1 MMSDEIED
9 NSNNEN
15 PNGGQN
21 NETTTKKKEK
31 SRTPMLDNF
40 GKDLTKMAADGKL
53 EQVIGRDSEIDRV
66 IQILSRKK
74 KNNPVLIGY
83 PGVGKTAIVE
93 GLAMKI
99 VDKKVSRML
108 HGKRIIALDLSLVVA
123 GTKYRGQFE
132 ERMKGIVDEIEQN
145 PDIIAFI
152 DELHTI
158 IGAGNASGS
167 LDASNM
173 IKPALA
179 RGLMQVIGATTI
191 DEYKKSIEKDGA
203 MERRFQKVMANEPS
217 VEETI
222 QIVTNSKHIY
232 EEHHG
237 VTFSEEAI
245 NAAVEFADRYITT
258 RYFPDKAFDVI
269 DEVGARIHIDNLKTP
284 PEILEFENRLEKIK
298 ENKAI
303 FVKSQ
308 QYEKAAKI
316 RDEEKVVTREL
327 ELSKKSWEESEKN
340 NKIPV
345 TEADVAKVVSKMIGV
360 PVMKLT
366 EDEGVKLINMPEEL
380 KKRVVGQD
388 EAVVKVA
395 EAIQR
400 NRAGLNNPKKPIASF
415 LFLGSTGI
423 GKTELAK
430 SLAEY
435 LFNDEDAMIKIDM
448 SEYTEPH
455 TIAQLKGSPP
465 GYVGYEEGGQ
475 LTEKVRNKPYCV
487 VLFDEIEKAHPLVH
501 NIFLQIL
508 DEGKLTDGKGL
519 TVNFK
524 NTIIIM
530 TSNVGTKELT
540 ESKAVGF
547 GLGENTGVDVNAIV
561 KKALKKYFKP
571 EFINRLDEQVI
582 FGMLS
587 KDSIKKITNIH
598 LANFAKLVEKQ
609 EFKLE
614 VTDAVKDLIIKDGYS
629 DEFGARP
636 ILRMITKYIQTPVS
650 KEILLKKFKAGDTI
664 FVDWDEPSKEVKVT
678 KK

>member
-1 MMSDEIED
+1 MAEEIND
-9 NSNNEN
+9 DAQ
-15 PNGGQN
+15 GAQ
-21 NETTTKKKEK
+21 ETSSRRKDK
-31 SRTPMLDNF
+31 SKTPMLDNF
-40 GKDLTKMAADGKL
+40 GKDLTKMALDGKL
-53 EQVIGRDSEIDRV
+53 EQVIGRNDEIDRV

-74 KNNPVLIGY
+74 KNNPVLIGQ

-93 GLAMKI
+93 GLAMRI
-99 VDKKVSRML
+99 IEKKVSRIL
-108 HGKRIIALDLSLVVA
+108 HGRRIIALDLSLVVA

-132 ERMKGIVDEIEQN
+132 ERMKAIVDEIEQN
-145 PDIIAFI
+145 PDVITFI

-158 IGAGNASGS
+158 IGAGNSAGS

-203 MERRFQKVMANEPS
+203 MERRFQKVMVEEPS
-217 VEETI
+217 LEETREI
-222 QIVTNSKHIY
+222 LHQAKASY

-237 VTFSEEAI
+237 VKFEDDAI
-245 NAAVEFADRYITT
+245 DSAVDYADRYVTN
-258 RYFPDKAFDVI
+258 RFFPDKAFDVI
-269 DEVGARIHIDNLKTP
+269 DEVGSRVHIDNLKTP
-284 PEILEFENRLEKIK
+284 PEILRLENEIEEIK
-298 ENKAI
+298 KQKDV

-308 QYEKAAKI
+308 QYEQAAKI
-316 RDEEKVVTREL
+316 RDKEKILISQYETAT
-327 ELSKKSWEESEKN
+327 KQWEDSEKSN
-340 NKIPV
+340 RIPI
-345 TEADVAKVVSKMIGV
+345 TEADVAKVVSRMIGV
-360 PVMKLT
+360 PVTKIT
-366 EDEGVKLINMPEEL
+366 EDEGAKLLKMPDEIQ
-380 KKRVVGQD
+380 KRVIGQD
-388 EAVVKVA
+388 KAVVKIA

-415 LFLGSTGI
+415 LFIGPTGV

-530 TSNVGTKELT
+530 TSNVGTKELS
-540 ESKAVGF
+540 ESKSLGF
-547 GLGENTGVDVNAIV
+547 NLGNVKDELRVEAIIE
-561 KKALKKYFKP
+561 KALKKQFKP
-571 EFINRLDEQVI
+571 EFLNRLDEQVI
-582 FGMLS
+582 FNKLS
-587 KDSIKKITNIH
+587 KENIMEITEVHLRGFAKRVEKQGYKIEFSDSIK
-598 LANFAKLVEKQ
+598 E
-609 EFKLE
+609 
-614 VTDAVKDLIIKDGYS
+614 LIVKDGYS
-629 DEFGARP
+629 EEFGGRP
-636 ILRMITKYIQTPVS
+636 ILRMITKHVQTPVS
-650 KEILLKKFKAGDTI
+650 KQLLLKKFSQGDTI
-664 FVDWDEPSKEVKVT
+664 LVNWDDKKEEVQVT
-678 KK
+678 KKK

>member
-1 MMSDEIED
+1 MAEEIND
-9 NSNNEN
+9 DAQ
-15 PNGGQN
+15 GAQ
-21 NETTTKKKEK
+21 ETSSRRKDK
-31 SRTPMLDNF
+31 SKTPMLDNF
-40 GKDLTKMAADGKL
+40 GKDLTKMALDGKL
-53 EQVIGRDSEIDRV
+53 EQVIGRNEEIDRV

-74 KNNPVLIGY
+74 KNNPVLIGQ

-93 GLAMKI
+93 GLAMRI
-99 VDKKVSRML
+99 VEKRVSRIL

-132 ERMKGIVDEIEQN
+132 ERMKAIVDEIEQN
-145 PDIIAFI
+145 PDVMVFI
-152 DELHTI
+152 DEFHTI
-158 IGAGNASGS
+158 IGAGNSAGS

-179 RGLMQVIGATTI
+179 RGLMQIIGATTI

-203 MERRFQKVMANEPS
+203 MERRFQKVMVEEPS
-217 VEETI
+217 LDETKEI
-222 QIVTNSKHIY
+222 IHQAKAGY

-237 VTFSEEAI
+237 VKFEDDAI
-245 NAAVEFADRYITT
+245 NSAVEYADRYITN
-258 RYFPDKAFDVI
+258 RFFPDKAFDVI
-269 DEVGARIHIDNLKTP
+269 DEVGSRIHIDNLKTP
-284 PEILEFENRLEKIK
+284 PEILRLENELEEIK
-298 ENKAI
+298 KQKDV

-308 QYEKAAKI
+308 QYEQAAKI
-316 RDEEKVVTREL
+316 RDKEKDLIRQYEL
-327 ELSKKSWEESEKN
+327 TTKQWEDSEKN
-340 NKIPV
+340 NRIPI
-345 TEADVAKVVSKMIGV
+345 TEADVAKVVSRMIGV
-360 PVMKLT
+360 PVTKIT
-366 EDEGVKLINMPEEL
+366 EDEGVKLLNMPEEL
-380 KKRVVGQD
+380 QKRVIGQD
-388 EAVVKVA
+388 KAVVKIA

-415 LFLGSTGI
+415 LFIGPTGV

-530 TSNVGTKELT
+530 TSNVGTKELS
-540 ESKAVGF
+540 ESKALGF
-547 GLGENTGVDVNAIV
+547 NLGNIKDELRVESIIE
-561 KKALKKYFKP
+561 KALKKQFKP
-571 EFINRLDEQVI
+571 EFLNRLDEQVI
-582 FGMLS
+582 FNKLS
-587 KDSIKKITNIH
+587 KENVMEITEVHLKNFAKRVEKQGFKIEFSDSIK
-598 LANFAKLVEKQ
+598 E
-609 EFKLE
+609 
-614 VTDAVKDLIIKDGYS
+614 LIVKDGYS
-629 DEFGARP
+629 EEFGGRP
-636 ILRMITKYIQTPVS
+636 ILRMITKHVQTPVS
-650 KEILLKKFKAGDTI
+650 KQLLLKKFKAGDTI
-664 FVDWDEPSKEVKVT
+664 YVNWNDKKEEVEVT

>member
-1 MMSDEIED
+1 
-9 NSNNEN
+9 
-15 PNGGQN
+15 
-21 NETTTKKKEK
+21 
-31 SRTPMLDNF
+31 
-40 GKDLTKMAADGKL
+40 
-53 EQVIGRDSEIDRV
+53 
-66 IQILSRKK
+66 
-74 KNNPVLIGY
+74 
-83 PGVGKTAIVE
+83 
-93 GLAMKI
+93 
-99 VDKKVSRML
+99 
-108 HGKRIIALDLSLVVA
+108 VA

-132 ERMKGIVDEIEQN
+132 ERMKAIVDEIEQN
-145 PDIIAFI
+145 PDVMVFI
-152 DELHTI
+152 DEFHTI
-158 IGAGNASGS
+158 IGAGNSAGS

-203 MERRFQKVMANEPS
+203 MERRFQKVMVEEPS
-217 VEETI
+217 LDETKEI
-222 QIVTNSKHIY
+222 IHQAKAGY

-237 VTFSEEAI
+237 VKFEDDAI
-245 NAAVEFADRYITT
+245 NSAVEYADRYITN
-258 RYFPDKAFDVI
+258 RFFPDKAFDVI
-269 DEVGARIHIDNLKTP
+269 DEVGSRIHIDNLKTP
-284 PEILEFENRLEKIK
+284 PEILRLENELEEVKK
-298 ENKAI
+298 QKDVY
-303 FVKSQ
+303 VKSQ
-308 QYEKAAKI
+308 QYEQAAKI
-316 RDEEKVVTREL
+316 RDKEKDLIRQYEL
-327 ELSKKSWEESEKN
+327 TTKQWEDSEKN
-340 NKIPV
+340 NRIPI

-360 PVMKLT
+360 PVTKIT
-366 EDEGVKLINMPEEL
+366 EDEGVKLLNMPEEL
-380 KKRVVGQD
+380 QKRVIGQD
-388 EAVVKVA
+388 KAVTKIA

-415 LFLGSTGI
+415 LFIGPTGV

-530 TSNVGTKELT
+530 TSNIGTKELS
-540 ESKAVGF
+540 ESKSLGF
-547 GLGENTGVDVNAIV
+547 NLGNV
-561 KKALKKYFKP
+561 KDELRVESIIEKALKKHFKP
-571 EFINRLDEQVI
+571 EFLNRLDEQVI
-582 FGMLS
+582 FNKLS
-587 KDSIKKITNIH
+587 KENVMQITEVHLKNFAKRVEKQGFKIEFADSIK
-598 LANFAKLVEKQ
+598 E
-609 EFKLE
+609 
-614 VTDAVKDLIIKDGYS
+614 LIVKDGYS
-629 DEFGARP
+629 EEFGGRP
-636 ILRMITKYIQTPVS
+636 ILRMITKHVQTPVS
-650 KEILLKKFKAGDTI
+650 KQLLLKKFKAGDTI
-664 FVDWDEPSKEVKVT
+664 YVDWNTKKEEVEVT

>member
-1 MMSDEIED
+1 MAEEIHDD
-9 NSNNEN
+9 NQ
-15 PNGGQN
+15 GQN
-21 NETTTKKKEK
+21 GPNETSTRKKDKTK
-31 SRTPMLDNF
+31 TPMLDSF
-40 GKDLTKMAADGKL
+40 GRDLTKMASDGKL
-53 EQVIGRDSEIDRV
+53 EQVIGREQEIDRV

-74 KNNPVLIGY
+74 KNNPVLIGE
-83 PGVGKTAIVE
+83 PGVGKTAIAE

-99 VDKKVSRML
+99 VEKNVSRVL
-108 HGKRIIALDLSLVVA
+108 HGRRIVSLDLSLVVA

-132 ERMKGIVDEIEQN
+132 ERMKAIIDEIEAN
-145 PDIIAFI
+145 EDVIVFI

-158 IGAGNASGS
+158 IGAGNAAGS

-191 DEYKKSIEKDGA
+191 DEYKKTIEKDGA
-203 MERRFQKVMANEPS
+203 MERRFQKVMVEEPS
-217 VEETI
+217 VQQTKEI
-222 QIVTNSKHIY
+222 IHQAKKMY
-232 EEHHG
+232 EDFHG
-237 VTFSEEAI
+237 VTFNDEAI
-245 NAAVEFADRYITT
+245 DSAVEMADRYITG
-258 RYFPDKAFDVI
+258 RFFPDKAFDVI
-269 DEVGARIHIDNLKTP
+269 DEVGSRTHIDNLKTP
-284 PEILEFENRLEKIK
+284 PEIIEVENQIEEVKKEKD
-298 ENKAI
+298 A

-308 QYEKAAKI
+308 QYEQAAKI
-316 RDEEKVVTREL
+316 RDKEKELIRRL
-327 ELSKKSWEESEKN
+327 ELLKTDWEKQEKDN
-340 NKIPV
+340 RFPV
-345 TEADVAKVVSKMIGV
+345 TEADVAKVMSKMLGI
-360 PVMKLT
+360 PVTKIT

-388 EAVVKVA
+388 NAVVKVA

-400 NRAGLNNPKKPIASF
+400 NRAGLNNPNKPIASF
-415 LFLGSTGI
+415 IFLGSTGV

-430 SLAEY
+430 GLAKY

-475 LTEKVRNKPYCV
+475 LTEKVRNKPYSV

-530 TSNVGTKELT
+530 TSNVGTKELS
-540 ESKAVGF
+540 EYKSVGF
-547 GLGENTGVDVNAIV
+547 GLGEAKPIDIEAIV
-561 KKALKKYFKP
+561 QKALKGKFKP
-571 EFINRLDEQVI
+571 EFLNRLDEQVI
-582 FGMLS
+582 FNRLTKENIS
-587 KDSIKKITNIH
+587 EITDIH
-598 LANFAKLVEKQ
+598 INNFSKLVEKQ
-609 EFKLE
+609 GYSIE
-614 VTDAVKDLIIKDGYS
+614 VSKAVRDIIAKDGYT

-650 KEILLKKFKAGDTI
+650 KELLLKKFKTGDTI
-664 FVDWDEPSKEVKVT
+664 VVDWDTKKDEVKIS

>member
-1 MMSDEIED
+1 MAEELDD
-9 NSNNEN
+9 T
-15 PNGGQN
+15 NGGNQGGDKN
-21 NETTTKKKEK
+21 NETSTKKKEK
-31 SRTPMLDNF
+31 TKTPMLDNF
-40 GKDLTKMAADGKL
+40 GKDLTKMALDGKL
-53 EQVIGRDSEIDRV
+53 EQVIGREDEIDRV

-99 VDKKVSRML
+99 ISKKVSRIL

-145 PDIIAFI
+145 PDVIAFI

-203 MERRFQKVMANEPS
+203 MERRFQKVIADEPS
-217 VEETI
+217 VEETK
-222 QIVTNSKHIY
+222 QIINNSKKLY
-232 EEHHG
+232 EDYHG
-237 VTFSEEAI
+237 VTFTPEAI
-245 NAAVEFADRYITT
+245 NAAVELADRYITT

-269 DEVGARIHIDNLKTP
+269 DEVGSRVHIDNLKTP
-284 PEILEFENRLEKIK
+284 PEILEIENELERVKVDK
-298 ENKAI
+298 DKY
-303 FVKSQ
+303 VKSQ

-316 RDEEKVVTREL
+316 RDEEKDLIRRYEIR
-327 ELSKKSWEESEKN
+327 KKEWEASEKEN
-340 NKIPV
+340 RIPV
-345 TEADVAKVVSKMIGV
+345 TEADVAMVVSKMIGV
-360 PVMKLT
+360 PVTKLT
-366 EDEGVKLINMPEEL
+366 EDEGLKLINMPAEL

-388 EAVVKVA
+388 NAVMKVS

-400 NRAGLNNPKKPIASF
+400 NRAGLNNPNKPIASF
-415 LFLGSTGI
+415 IFLGSTGI

-430 SLAEY
+430 GLAKY
-435 LFNDEDAMIKIDM
+435 LFNDENAMIKIDM

-475 LTEKVRNKPYCV
+475 LTEKVRNKPYSV

-530 TSNVGTKELT
+530 TSNIGTKELS
-540 ESKAVGF
+540 EYKAVGF
-547 GLGENTGVDVNAIV
+547 GLGENKDVDIEAVV
-561 KKALKKYFKP
+561 QKALKGKFKP
-571 EFINRLDEQVI
+571 EFLNRLDEQVI
-582 FGMLS
+582 FNRLT
-587 KDSIKKITNIH
+587 KENIAEITNVH
-598 LANFAKLVEKQ
+598 VANFYKLVEKQ
-609 EFKLE
+609 GFKLE
-614 VTDAVKDLIIKDGYS
+614 VTDAVRNLIAKDGYS

-650 KEILLKKFKAGDTI
+650 KELLLKKFTAGDTI
-664 FVDWDEPSKEVKVT
+664 FVDFDKEKDEIKVSKK
-678 KK
+678 

>member
-1 MMSDEIED
+1 MAEEIHDE
-9 NSNNEN
+9 NQ
-15 PNGGQN
+15 GQN
-21 NETTTKKKEK
+21 APNETSTRKKDKTK
-31 SRTPMLDNF
+31 TPMLDSF
-40 GKDLTKMAADGKL
+40 GRDLTKMASEGKL
-53 EQVIGRDSEIDRV
+53 EQVIGREQEIDRV

-74 KNNPVLIGY
+74 KNNPVLIGE
-83 PGVGKTAIVE
+83 PGVGKTAIAE

-99 VDKKVSRML
+99 VEKNVSRVL
-108 HGKRIIALDLSLVVA
+108 HGSRIISLDLSLVVA

-132 ERMKGIVDEIEQN
+132 ERMKAIIDEIEQN
-145 PDIIAFI
+145 EDVIVFI

-158 IGAGNASGS
+158 IGAGNAAGS

-191 DEYKKSIEKDGA
+191 DEYKKTIEKDGA
-203 MERRFQKVMANEPS
+203 MERRFQKVMVEEPS
-217 VEETI
+217 VEQTKEI
-222 QIVTNSKHIY
+222 IHQAKKMY
-232 EEHHG
+232 EDFHG
-237 VTFSEEAI
+237 VTFDDEAI
-245 NAAVEFADRYITT
+245 DSAVEMADRYITG
-258 RYFPDKAFDVI
+258 RFFPDKAFDVI
-269 DEVGARIHIDNLKTP
+269 DEVGSRTHIDNLKTP
-284 PEILEFENRLEKIK
+284 PEIIEVENQIEEVKKEKD
-298 ENKAI
+298 A

-308 QYEKAAKI
+308 QYEQAAKI
-316 RDEEKVVTREL
+316 RDKEKELIRRL
-327 ELSKKSWEESEKN
+327 ELLKSDWEKQEKDN
-340 NKIPV
+340 RFPV
-345 TEADVAKVVSKMIGV
+345 TEAEVAKVMSKMLGI
-360 PVMKLT
+360 PVTKIT

-388 EAVVKVA
+388 NAVVKVA

-400 NRAGLNNPKKPIASF
+400 NRAGLNNPNKPIASF
-415 LFLGSTGI
+415 IFLGSTGV

-430 SLAEY
+430 GLAKY

-475 LTEKVRNKPYCV
+475 LTEKVRNKPYSV

-530 TSNVGTKELT
+530 TSNVGTKELS
-540 ESKAVGF
+540 EYKSVGF
-547 GLGENTGVDVNAIV
+547 GLGEAKPVDIEAIV
-561 KKALKKYFKP
+561 QKALKGKFKP
-571 EFINRLDEQVI
+571 EFLNRLDEQVI
-582 FGMLS
+582 FNRLT
-587 KDSIKKITNIH
+587 KENIAEITDIH
-598 LANFAKLVEKQ
+598 INNFSKLVEKQ
-609 EFKLE
+609 GYSLDVSKS
-614 VTDAVKDLIIKDGYS
+614 VRDIIAKDGYT

-650 KEILLKKFKAGDTI
+650 KELLLKKFKNGDTI
-664 FVDWDEPSKEVKVT
+664 KVDWDNKKEEIKVSKK
-678 KK
+678 

>member
-1 MMSDEIED
+1 MAEEIND
-9 NSNNEN
+9 DAQ
-15 PNGGQN
+15 GAQ
-21 NETTTKKKEK
+21 ETSSRRKDK
-31 SRTPMLDNF
+31 SKTPMLDNF
-40 GKDLTKMAADGKL
+40 GKDLTKMALDGKL
-53 EQVIGRDSEIDRV
+53 EQVIGRNDEIDRV

-74 KNNPVLIGY
+74 KNNPVLIGQ

-93 GLAMKI
+93 GLAMRI
-99 VDKKVSRML
+99 IEKKVSRIL
-108 HGKRIIALDLSLVVA
+108 HGRRIIALDLSLVVA

-132 ERMKGIVDEIEQN
+132 ERMKAIVDEIEQN
-145 PDIIAFI
+145 PDVIAFI

-158 IGAGNASGS
+158 IGAGNSAGS

-203 MERRFQKVMANEPS
+203 MERRFQKVMVEEPS
-217 VEETI
+217 LEETREI
-222 QIVTNSKHIY
+222 LHQAKASY

-237 VTFSEEAI
+237 VKFEDDAI
-245 NAAVEFADRYITT
+245 DSAVDYADRYVTN
-258 RYFPDKAFDVI
+258 RFFPDKAFDVI
-269 DEVGARIHIDNLKTP
+269 DEVGSRVHIDNLKTP
-284 PEILEFENRLEKIK
+284 PEILRLENEIEEIK
-298 ENKAI
+298 KQKDV

-308 QYEKAAKI
+308 QYEQAAKI
-316 RDEEKVVTREL
+316 RDKEKILISQYETAT
-327 ELSKKSWEESEKN
+327 KQWEDSEKSN
-340 NKIPV
+340 RIPI
-345 TEADVAKVVSKMIGV
+345 TEADVAKVVSRMIGV
-360 PVMKLT
+360 PVTKIT
-366 EDEGVKLINMPEEL
+366 EDEGAKLLKMPDEIQ
-380 KKRVVGQD
+380 KRVIGQD
-388 EAVVKVA
+388 KAVVKIA

-415 LFLGSTGI
+415 LFIGPTGV

-530 TSNVGTKELT
+530 TSNVGTKELS
-540 ESKAVGF
+540 ESKSLGF
-547 GLGENTGVDVNAIV
+547 NLGNVKDELRVEAIIE
-561 KKALKKYFKP
+561 KALKKQFKP
-571 EFINRLDEQVI
+571 EFLNRLDEQVI
-582 FGMLS
+582 FNKLS
-587 KDSIKKITNIH
+587 KENIMEITEVHLRGFAKRVEKQGYKIEFSDSIK
-598 LANFAKLVEKQ
+598 E
-609 EFKLE
+609 
-614 VTDAVKDLIIKDGYS
+614 LIVKDGYS
-629 DEFGARP
+629 EEFGGRP
-636 ILRMITKYIQTPVS
+636 ILRMITKHVQTPVS
-650 KEILLKKFKAGDTI
+650 KQLLLKKFSQGDTI
-664 FVDWDEPSKEVKVT
+664 LVNWDDKKEEVQVT
-678 KK
+678 KKK

>member
-1 MMSDEIED
+1 MAEEIND
-9 NSNNEN
+9 DAQ
-15 PNGGQN
+15 GAQ
-21 NETTTKKKEK
+21 ETSSRRKDK
-31 SRTPMLDNF
+31 SKTPMLDNF
-40 GKDLTKMAADGKL
+40 GKDLTKMALDGKL
-53 EQVIGRDSEIDRV
+53 EQVIGRNDEIDRV

-74 KNNPVLIGY
+74 KNNPVLIGQ

-93 GLAMKI
+93 GLAMRI
-99 VDKKVSRML
+99 IEKKVSRIL
-108 HGKRIIALDLSLVVA
+108 HGRRIIALDLSLVVA

-132 ERMKGIVDEIEQN
+132 ERMKAIVDEIEQN
-145 PDIIAFI
+145 PDVIAFI

-158 IGAGNASGS
+158 IGAGNSAGS

-203 MERRFQKVMANEPS
+203 MERRFQKVMVEEPS
-217 VEETI
+217 LEETREI
-222 QIVTNSKHIY
+222 LHQAKASY

-237 VTFSEEAI
+237 VKFEDDAI
-245 NAAVEFADRYITT
+245 DSAVDYADRYVTN
-258 RYFPDKAFDVI
+258 RFFPDKAFDVI
-269 DEVGARIHIDNLKTP
+269 DEVGSRVHIDNLKTP
-284 PEILEFENRLEKIK
+284 PEILRLENEIEEIK
-298 ENKAI
+298 KQKDV

-308 QYEKAAKI
+308 QYEQAAKI
-316 RDEEKVVTREL
+316 RDKEKILISQYETAT
-327 ELSKKSWEESEKN
+327 KQWEDSEKSN
-340 NKIPV
+340 RIPI
-345 TEADVAKVVSKMIGV
+345 TEADVAKVVSRMIGV
-360 PVMKLT
+360 PVTKIT
-366 EDEGVKLINMPEEL
+366 EDEGVKLL
-380 KKRVVGQD
+380 KMSDEIQKRVIGQD
-388 EAVVKVA
+388 KAVVKIA

-415 LFLGSTGI
+415 LFIGPTGV

-530 TSNVGTKELT
+530 TSNVGTKELS
-540 ESKAVGF
+540 ESKSLGF
-547 GLGENTGVDVNAIV
+547 NLGNVKDELRVEAIIE
-561 KKALKKYFKP
+561 KALKKQFKP
-571 EFINRLDEQVI
+571 EFLNRLDEQVI
-582 FGMLS
+582 FNKLS
-587 KDSIKKITNIH
+587 KENIMEITEVHLRGFAKRVEKQGYKIEFSDSIK
-598 LANFAKLVEKQ
+598 E
-609 EFKLE
+609 
-614 VTDAVKDLIIKDGYS
+614 LIVKDGYS
-629 DEFGARP
+629 EEFGGRP
-636 ILRMITKYIQTPVS
+636 ILRMITKHVQTPVS
-650 KEILLKKFKAGDTI
+650 KQLLLKKFSQGDTI
-664 FVDWDEPSKEVKVT
+664 LVNWDDKKEEVQVT
-678 KK
+678 KKK

>member
-1 MMSDEIED
+1 MADDIQD
-9 NSNNEN
+9 GNDQ
-15 PNGGQN
+15 GGQ
-21 NETTTKKKEK
+21 ETSTRRKDKTK
-31 SRTPMLDNF
+31 TPMLDNF
-40 GKDLTKMAADGKL
+40 GKDLTKMASDGKL
-53 EQVIGRDSEIDRV
+53 EQVIGREMEIDRV

-74 KNNPVLIGY
+74 KNNPVLIGQ
-83 PGVGKTAIVE
+83 PGVGKTAIAE

-99 VDKKVSRML
+99 IQKNVSRIL

-132 ERMKGIVDEIEQN
+132 ERMKAIIDEIEQN
-145 PDIIAFI
+145 PDVIVFI

-158 IGAGNASGS
+158 IGAGNSSGS

-203 MERRFQKVMANEPS
+203 MERRFQKVMVEEPS
-217 VEETI
+217 PEQTKEI
-222 QIVTNSKHIY
+222 LNQSKGMY

-237 VTFSEEAI
+237 VKFEQEALD
-245 NAAVEFADRYITT
+245 AAVDFADRYITG

-269 DEVGARIHIDNLKTP
+269 DEVGSRTHIDNLKTP
-284 PEILEFENRLEKIK
+284 PEILEIENSLEEIK
-298 ENKAI
+298 KDKDKY
-303 FVKSQ
+303 VKSQ

-316 RDEEKVVTREL
+316 RDEEKDLVRKL
-327 ELSKKSWEESEKN
+327 ELKKKEWEDSEKN

-360 PVMKLT
+360 PVTKIT

-388 EAVVKVA
+388 NAVVKVA

-487 VLFDEIEKAHPLVH
+487 VLFDEVEKAHPLVH

-547 GLGENTGVDVNAIV
+547 GLGENKGVDVEAIV

-582 FGMLS
+582 FGMLT
-587 KDSIKKITNIH
+587 KDDVKKITDIH
-598 LANFAKLVEKQ
+598 LSNFAKLVEKQ
-609 EFKLE
+609 GFKLE
-614 VTDAVKDLIIKDGYS
+614 VSDELKDIIAKDGYS

-650 KEILLKKFKAGDTI
+650 KELLLKKFKAGDTI
-664 FVDWDEPSKEVKVT
+664 YADWDKEKDEVKIT
-678 KK
+678 SKK